1 MTTIV
6 AKQYADKVVIGADSL
21 VTANRKYSHPKMAKI
36 TERGQYL
43 IAGAGL
49 SAACDIAQHIFV
61 PPKVT
66 AEDKKDLYHF
76 MIARFIPALKQCFKD
91 NDFKLED
98 NDDNETRFGF
108 LVAVNGELFDISDD
122 FAVCLDTS
130 GIYGI
135 GSGASL
141 GIGALKSGKS
151 IRRALE
157 IAAESDPYTAA
168 PFLIME
174 QARG

>member
-21 VTANRKYSHPKMAKI
+21 VTASRKYSHPKMAKI

-61 PPKVT
+61 PPKAT

-98 NDDNETRFGF
+98 NDDSETRFGF

-157 IAAESDPYTAA
+157 IAAENDPYTAA